1 MKVMRVMEMMKVKQT
16 ASRGVLASSVARARL
31 VRLVIAASAL
41 ALSAC
46 STGSLFDSDTP
57 VPTNYVLAPA
67 PAAPQTTNLAPID
80 LSVSRPDLA
89 AGLDSDRIAVLRG
102 RLLDYYRG
110 VRWGTRAI
118 ELLQTLVVDSL
129 EDQKLFRS
137 VTAEQTRVAGDYVL
151 DLQVRDFQAEYADG
165 ADLPVVHVSL
175 VGRLIRVIDRQLV
188 ATVSSEARSEAQ
200 EERMSAVTAA
210 FERASHEA
218 ILELGKQVAAVV
230 NGDADTLR
238 TARGEDGGSSSDREE
253 LIER

>member
-1 MKVMRVMEMMKVKQT
+1 MKVMRVMEVTKG
-16 ASRGVLASSVARARL
+16 ANCARGNGISSPKARSYGARL
-31 VRLVIAASAL
+31 FAMACL
-41 ALSAC
+41 ATLTAC

-67 PAAPQTTNLAPID
+67 AAAPQTTNIMPVD

-118 ELLQTLVVDSL
+118 ELIQTLVVDSL

-165 ADLPVVHVSL
+165 VDRPVVHVAL
-175 VGRLIRVIDRQLV
+175 VGRLIRVLDRKLV
-188 ATVSSEARSEAQ
+188 ATVSSEARAEAQ
-200 EERMSAVTAA
+200 EERMSAVTGA

-218 ILELGKQVAAVV
+218 ILDLGKQVAAVV

-238 TARGEDGGSSSDREE
+238 TARGEDGGSPE
-253 LIER
+253 